1 MSIQSLRDSS
11 DGVVAKLIVGLI
23 IVVFALFGMG
33 SITTFLA
40 PVPKVATVDGLDVT
54 QQEMEIE
61 VQRSRR
67 ILAAQGNEL
76 GEDQLRQQVLDTLVA
91 RKLLTRAAQELGL
104 EYSTA
109 DLDAEIVSTPVFQID
124 GVYSPDQFQLVI
136 GSAGYTAL
144 NYRNEMQLD
153 KVFGQINS
161 GIRNT
166 AFITDVEVQRLNSL
180 AQQTRDIAFLRVDA
194 EGLRESLTIAQDEIT
209 SYYED
214 NSSQFMTQES
224 VDIEYLEV
232 KRDELLDDVEV
243 YEEDLLA
250 FFQDTKEIYAEAES
264 RRVSHILVEI
274 NDETSEEQAKQKI
287 EEVYAKI
294 TSTEATFAELAIEY
308 SDDTGSA
315 EIGGDLGFNPKG
327 TFVDEFEEA
336 AYGLGLN
343 QVSAPVL
350 TEFGYHLIKLVDME
364 AAKEPVFAE
373 VKARVEAEYREA
385 EAEEMF
391 VALSS
396 RLSEISY
403 ESPGLIDPSEELEL
417 SILTEAE
424 INRLSVVGLGANPA
438 VQAVIFSDDVLLDRN
453 NSELLEI
460 TPNHHVVVRVTRY
473 QPEEVM
479 PIADV
484 QSEIEAALSLQQA
497 TAIAE
502 EQAKDMVAMLESGSI
517 TRFVADKYDL
527 KWEVSS
533 ETTRNQ
539 LTFDREI
546 STQAFTLPRPA
557 EGNKSVGYA
566 VLSNGDAVVMSVTN
580 VNNKADKESD
590 SDLSRL
596 AKVLGAQQG
605 LSEYQEFRSSLNPDG
620 VVETL

>member
-1 MSIQSLRDSS
+1 M
-11 DGVVAKLIVGLI
+11 
-23 IVVFALFGMG
+23 
-33 SITTFLA
+33 
-40 PVPKVATVDGLDVT
+40 
-54 QQEMEIE
+54 
-61 VQRSRR
+61 
-67 ILAAQGNEL
+67 
-76 GEDQLRQQVLDTLVA
+76 
-91 RKLLTRAAQELGL
+91 TRAAEELGL
-104 EYSTA
+104 EYSSA
-109 DLDAEIVSTPVFQID
+109 DLDAEIVSTPVFQIE

-153 KVFGQINS
+153 KVFGQLNS

-166 AFITDVEVQRLNSL
+166 AFITDAEVQRLNSL
-180 AQQTRDIAFLRVDA
+180 AQQTRDIAYLRVNV
-194 EGLRESLTIAQDEIT
+194 EELRESLTVSEDEI
-209 SYYED
+209 SAYYE
-214 NSSQFMTQES
+214 NNASQFMTQES

-232 KRDELLDDVEV
+232 KRDDLLDDVEV
-243 YEEDLLA
+243 NEEDLLA

-274 NDETSEEQAKQKI
+274 NDDTSEEQAKIKI
-287 EEVYAKI
+287 DEVYDKI
-294 TSTEATFAELAIEY
+294 TSTQATFTDLAKEY

-315 EIGGDLGFNPKG
+315 ELGGDLGFNPKG

-343 QVSAPVL
+343 QVSGPVL

-364 AAKEPVFAE
+364 DAKEPVFE
-373 VKARVEAEYREA
+373 DVKSRVEAEFREA

-391 VALSS
+391 VSLSS

-403 ESPGLIDPSEELEL
+403 ESPDLIDPSVELEL
-417 SILTEAE
+417 SILTESDV
-424 INRLSVVGLGANPA
+424 NRFTDVGLGSNPA
-438 VQAVIFSDDVLLDRN
+438 VQSVVFSDDVLLDRN

-460 TPNHHVVVRVTRY
+460 TPNHHVVVRITRY

-484 QSEIEAALSLQQA
+484 RTQIEETLSLEQA
-497 TAIAE
+497 ITIAE
-502 EQAKDMVAMLESGSI
+502 DQAKDMVAMLESGSI
-517 TRFVADKYDL
+517 ARFVADKYNL
-527 KWEVSS
+527 KWTVSS
-533 ETTRNQ
+533 ETSRNQ

-546 STQAFTLPRPA
+546 STQAFTLARPA

-580 VNNKADKESD
+580 VNNKTEKESE
-590 SDLSRL
+590 SDLDRL

-605 LSEYQEFRSSLNPDG
+605 LSEYQEFRSSLNPG
-620 VVETL
+620 GLVETL

>member
-1 MSIQSLRDSS
+1 
-11 DGVVAKLIVGLI
+11 
-23 IVVFALFGMG
+23 
-33 SITTFLA
+33 
-40 PVPKVATVDGLDVT
+40 
-54 QQEMEIE
+54 
-61 VQRSRR
+61 
-67 ILAAQGNEL
+67 
-76 GEDQLRQQVLDTLVA
+76 
-91 RKLLTRAAQELGL
+91 
-104 EYSTA
+104 
-109 DLDAEIVSTPVFQID
+109 
-124 GVYSPDQFQLVI
+124 
-136 GSAGYTAL
+136 
-144 NYRNEMQLD
+144 
-153 KVFGQINS
+153 
-161 GIRNT
+161 
-166 AFITDVEVQRLNSL
+166 
-180 AQQTRDIAFLRVDA
+180 
-194 EGLRESLTIAQDEIT
+194 
-209 SYYED
+209 
-214 NSSQFMTQES
+214 MTQES

-294 TSTEATFAELAIEY
+294 TSTEATFPELAIEY

-403 ESPGLIDPSEELEL
+403 ESPDLIDPSEELEL

-460 TPNHHVVVRVTRY
+460 TPNHHVVVRVTQY

>member
-1 MSIQSLRDSS
+1 
-11 DGVVAKLIVGLI
+11 
-23 IVVFALFGMG
+23 
-33 SITTFLA
+33 
-40 PVPKVATVDGLDVT
+40 
-54 QQEMEIE
+54 
-61 VQRSRR
+61 
-67 ILAAQGNEL
+67 
-76 GEDQLRQQVLDTLVA
+76 
-91 RKLLTRAAQELGL
+91 
-104 EYSTA
+104 
-109 DLDAEIVSTPVFQID
+109 
-124 GVYSPDQFQLVI
+124 
-136 GSAGYTAL
+136 
-144 NYRNEMQLD
+144 
-153 KVFGQINS
+153 
-161 GIRNT
+161 
-166 AFITDVEVQRLNSL
+166 
-180 AQQTRDIAFLRVDA
+180 
-194 EGLRESLTIAQDEIT
+194 
-209 SYYED
+209 
-214 NSSQFMTQES
+214 
-224 VDIEYLEV
+224 
-232 KRDELLDDVEV
+232 
-243 YEEDLLA
+243 
-250 FFQDTKEIYAEAES
+250 
-264 RRVSHILVEI
+264 
-274 NDETSEEQAKQKI
+274 
-287 EEVYAKI
+287 
-294 TSTEATFAELAIEY
+294 
-308 SDDTGSA
+308 
-315 EIGGDLGFNPKG
+315 
-327 TFVDEFEEA
+327 
-336 AYGLGLN
+336 
-343 QVSAPVL
+343 
-350 TEFGYHLIKLVDME
+350 
-364 AAKEPVFAE
+364 
-373 VKARVEAEYREA
+373 
-385 EAEEMF
+385 MF

-403 ESPGLIDPSEELEL
+403 ESPDLIDPSEELEL

-424 INRLSVVGLGANPA
+424 INRLSVVGLGGNPA

-460 TPNHHVVVRVTRY
+460 TPNHHVVVRVTQY

-533 ETTRNQ
+533 KTTRNQ

>member
-54 QQEMEIE
+54 QQEMEVQ

-67 ILAAQGNEL
+67 VLQAQGSDI

-91 RKLLTRAAQELGL
+91 RKLLTRAADELGL
-104 EYSTA
+104 EYSSA

-166 AFITDVEVQRLNSL
+166 SFMTDVEVQRLNSL
-180 AQQTRDIAFLRVDA
+180 AQQTRDIAYLRVDVEA
-194 EGLRESLTIAQDEIT
+194 LRQSLTLSDEEVT
-209 SYYED
+209 AYYED
-214 NSSQFMTQES
+214 NSSAFMTQES

-232 KRDELLDDVEV
+232 KRNDLLDVIEV
-243 YEEDLLA
+243 NEEDLLT

-264 RRVSHILVEI
+264 RRVSHILIEI
-274 NDETSEEQAKQKI
+274 NDEVTEEQAKEKI
-287 EEVYAKI
+287 DEVYAKI
-294 TSTEATFAELAIEY
+294 TSTQSTFPELATEY

-315 EIGGDLGFNPKG
+315 ELGGDLGFNPKG
-327 TFVDEFEEA
+327 TFVDEFEAA
-336 AYGLGLN
+336 AYDLGLN

-364 AAKEPVFAE
+364 AAKEPVFVE

-385 EAEEMF
+385 EAEALF
-391 VALSS
+391 VSISS

-403 ESPGLIDPSEELEL
+403 ESPDLVDPSEELEL
-417 SILTEAE
+417 SIQTESE
-424 INRLSVVGLGANPA
+424 VSLLSETGLGSNPA
-438 VQAVIFSDDVLLDRN
+438 VLAALFSDDVLLDRN

-460 TPNHHVVVRVTRY
+460 TPNHHVVVRITNY
-473 QPEEVM
+473 QPEEVKAL
-479 PIADV
+479 ADV
-484 QSEIEAALSLQQA
+484 REQIEGILSLQQA
-497 TAIAE
+497 TATAE
-502 EQAKDMVAMLESGSI
+502 DQAKDMVEMLETGSI
-517 TRFVADKYDL
+517 TRFVADKYGL
-527 KWEVSS
+527 QWEVSS
-533 ETTRNQ
+533 ETSRNQ
-539 LTFDREI
+539 MTLDREI
-546 STQAFTLPRPA
+546 STQAFGLPRPA

-580 VNNKADKESD
+580 VNNKAEKESEA
-590 SDLSRL
+590 DLGRL
-596 AKVLGAQQG
+596 AKVLAAQQG
-605 LSEYQEFRSSLNPDG
+605 LSEYQEFRSGLNPGG

>member
-54 QQEMEIE
+54 QQEMEVE

-76 GEDQLRQQVLDTLVA
+76 EEDQLRQQVLDTLVA
-91 RKLLTRAAQELGL
+91 RKLLTRAAEELGL
-104 EYSTA
+104 EYSSA
-109 DLDAEIVSTPVFQID
+109 DLDAEIVSTPVFQIE

-153 KVFGQINS
+153 KVFGQLNS

-166 AFITDVEVQRLNSL
+166 AFITDAEVQRLNSL
-180 AQQTRDIAFLRVDA
+180 AQQTRDIAYLRVNV
-194 EGLRESLTIAQDEIT
+194 EELRESLTVSEDEI
-209 SYYED
+209 SAYYE
-214 NSSQFMTQES
+214 NNASQFMTQES

-232 KRDELLDDVEV
+232 KRDDLLDDVEV
-243 YEEDLLA
+243 NEEDLLA

-274 NDETSEEQAKQKI
+274 NDDTSEEQAKIKI
-287 EEVYAKI
+287 DEVYDKI
-294 TSTEATFAELAIEY
+294 TSTQATFTDLAKEY

-315 EIGGDLGFNPKG
+315 ELGGDLGFNPKG

-343 QVSAPVL
+343 QVSGPVL

-364 AAKEPVFAE
+364 DAKEPVFE
-373 VKARVEAEYREA
+373 DVKSRVEAEFREA

-391 VALSS
+391 VSLSS

-403 ESPGLIDPSEELEL
+403 ESPDLIDPSEELEL
-417 SILTEAE
+417 SILTESDV
-424 INRLSVVGLGANPA
+424 NRFTDVGLGSNPA
-438 VQAVIFSDDVLLDRN
+438 VQSVVFSDDVLLDRN

-460 TPNHHVVVRVTRY
+460 TPNHHVVVRITRY

-484 QSEIEAALSLQQA
+484 RTQIEETLSLEQA
-497 TAIAE
+497 IAIAE
-502 EQAKDMVAMLESGSI
+502 DQAKDMVAMLESGSI
-517 TRFVADKYDL
+517 ARFVADKYNL
-527 KWEVSS
+527 KWTVSS
-533 ETTRNQ
+533 ETSRNQ

-546 STQAFTLPRPA
+546 STQAFTLARPA

-580 VNNKADKESD
+580 VNNKTEKESE
-590 SDLSRL
+590 SDLDRL

-605 LSEYQEFRSSLNPDG
+605 LSEYQEFRSSLNPG
-620 VVETL
+620 GLVETL